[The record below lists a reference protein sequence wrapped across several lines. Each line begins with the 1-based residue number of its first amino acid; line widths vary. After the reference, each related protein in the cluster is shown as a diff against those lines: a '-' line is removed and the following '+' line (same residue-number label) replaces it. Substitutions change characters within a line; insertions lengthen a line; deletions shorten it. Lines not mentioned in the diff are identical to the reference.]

1 MLDRIP
7 DELWEKFENIAV
19 AVAIAAAM
27 VALGFVLYFKAT
39 I

>member
-7 DELWEKFENIAV
+7 DEIWEKFENIAV
-19 AVAIAAAM
+19 AVAAVAFLI
-27 VALGFVLYFKAT
+27 ALGFVLYFKAT